1 MKHKRSIISIALA
14 TIMLVSLCAV
24 CASTSV
30 SAAQGSS
37 SNVLPSAAL
46 VGATPAQVLA
56 GTGPAVASR
65 GNGQFDLFW
74 IAPTPGTTYGTL
86 MHKLFDGKAWGPA
99 EDLKGKCTSSPAA
112 VNEVWVAVF
121 VRCTNGGLYRFV
133 SADGLAA
140 SSVRVGPSP
149 IT

>member
-14 TIMLVSLCAV
+14 AIMLVSLCAV

-30 SAAQGSS
+30 SAAPSS
-37 SNVLPSAAL
+37 SANVLPSAAL
-46 VGATPAQVLA
+46 VGATNAQLLP

-65 GNGQFDLFW
+65 GNGAFDLFW

-86 MHKLFDGKAWGPA
+86 MHKVWTGSAWSTA

-112 VNEVWVAVF
+112 VNEGWIAVF
-121 VRCTNGGLYRFV
+121 VRGTNGGLYRWV
-133 SADGLAA
+133 SGDGWAA
-140 SSVRVGPSP
+140 SSTRVGASP
-149 IT
+149 I